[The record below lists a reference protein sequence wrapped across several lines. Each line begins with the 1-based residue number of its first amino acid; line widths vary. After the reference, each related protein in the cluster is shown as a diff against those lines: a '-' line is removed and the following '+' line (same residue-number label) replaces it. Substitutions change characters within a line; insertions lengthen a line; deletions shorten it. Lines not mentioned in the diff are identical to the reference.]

1 MFVLFSIKVSRLE
14 FIYLILCE
22 QEDGCC
28 EQESGFALGFQNFV
42 ASLLIL
48 LAGYPRVLSEVVLC
62 WAEIK
67 MSLLGGSIDFPCI

>member
-1 MFVLFSIKVSRLE
+1 M
-14 FIYLILCE
+14 
-22 QEDGCC
+22 
-28 EQESGFALGFQNFV
+28 GFQNFV